1 MANHTP
7 APWFAWDDNRTIGIV
22 GEDGEPFAVCEIVDH
37 GDMADERLLLADQ
50 RIVAAAPTML
60 RALQDCLPLFDMVT
74 ALDDHG
80 SNALGQAENAIR
92 AAIASATGQT
102 NNGPDGQCQ
111 HCGRDNAGYEHERCA
126 DDCPF
131 ERTRGA
137 VHVPAEG

>member
-22 GEDGEPFAVCEIVDH
+22 GEDGELFAVCEIVDH

-60 RALQDCLPLFDMVT
+60 RALVAAAD
-74 ALDDHG
+74 ALTPPR
-80 SNALGQAENAIR
+80 NNEEAETLATIR
-92 AAIASATGQT
+92 AAIADATGQT
-102 NNGPDGQCQ
+102 NNRPDGQCQ
-111 HCGRDNAGYEHERCA
+111 HCGRDNVGYEHERCA

-131 ERTRGA
+131 EQARAAG
-137 VHVPAEG
+137 HVPAEG